1 MENSKPSL
9 SCEKVDIYTIN
20 EFEYGNGALT
30 QPIGLISADEAM
42 FAGVPWWENGMSSDN
57 YLYTG
62 KVYWTMSPSNLTG
75 GGANVFYVSD
85 GCNIID
91 HFPTSWDESGV
102 RPVINLRSDV
112 VLSGSGTSTDPFTV
126 VGA

>member
-1 MENSKPSL
+1 
-9 SCEKVDIYTIN
+9 
-20 EFEYGNGALT
+20 
-30 QPIGLISADEAM
+30 M

-112 VLSGSGTSTDPFTV
+112 VLSGSGTSTDPFTLS
-126 VGA
+126 